1 MSEGA
6 SQARPSESSTDK
18 YGLMS
23 SIAAVREIILNSA
36 TAENDAVE
44 ELNTTKQQSYQ
55 EKLQLEEE
63 LQKQRNVLKDLGS
76 KAEHAKEEAQRE
88 KTMRQVLE
96 VAHSKLEDHRK
107 ELMRQ
112 LETTKAS
119 QAGME
124 EKIVRFREDLDEQNT
139 AFEKERAK
147 WEELVKVMRAQ
158 DESSKKEIGQLDAR
172 VSTAQQE
179 TKDAES
185 QIEDLKKQVE
195 SADMRHAETVQLY
208 KTTIDNLNKRIEN
221 GEVDTIESLQK
232 RIAEAESNYE
242 TTLDKVSVLLLSSH
256 GITLMV
262 LCRLAHSHFIVLC
275 SYEMLEKTCFPFV
288 NFLTNEVKRYF
299 PRSQKT
305 NFWKSW
311 HRQNL
316 LWTRLK
322 RISSPTRRS
331 WQHWKRTIRKS
342 LEKPCPSTHP
352 TSPRPNWMA
361 RRVL

>member
-1 MSEGA
+1 MSDGG

-23 SIAAVREIILNSA
+23 SIAAVREIILHSA
-36 TAENDAVE
+36 ATENDAVK
-44 ELNTTKQQSYQ
+44 ELSTKKQQSYQ
-55 EKLQLEEE
+55 VKLQLEEE
-63 LQKQRNVLKDLGS
+63 LQKQRSVLKDLGS

-96 VAHSKLEDHRK
+96 VAHSKLEDHRT

-112 LETTKAS
+112 LESTKAS

-158 DESSKKEIGQLDAR
+158 DKSSKKEIGELDAR
-172 VSTAQQE
+172 IATSQQAA
-179 TKDAES
+179 KDAES

-195 SADMRHAETVQLY
+195 SADIRHAETVKLY

-221 GEVDTIESLQK
+221 GEVDTIESLRK

-242 TTLDKVSVLLLSSH
+242 TTLEKASVLLFLVTRDNIDGFDVVWLTVALSFFVVTKCSRRLAFLSS
-256 GITLMV
+256 I
-262 LCRLAHSHFIVLC
+262 F
-275 SYEMLEKTCFPFV
+275 
-288 NFLTNEVKRYF
+288 
-299 PRSQKT
+299 
-305 NFWKSW
+305 
-311 HRQNL
+311 
-316 LWTRLK
+316 
-322 RISSPTRRS
+322 
-331 WQHWKRTIRKS
+331 
-342 LEKPCPSTHP
+342 
-352 TSPRPNWMA
+352 
-361 RRVL
+361 